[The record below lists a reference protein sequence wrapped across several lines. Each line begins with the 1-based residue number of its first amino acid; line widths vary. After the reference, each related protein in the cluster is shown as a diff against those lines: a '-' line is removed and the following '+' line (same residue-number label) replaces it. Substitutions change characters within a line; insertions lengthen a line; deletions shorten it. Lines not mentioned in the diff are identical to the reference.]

1 MKEAGEVQVAKELQ
15 QEDGGDG
22 PQVAQEPGGDT
33 PRADL
38 SPLPRTS
45 SSSSSLSAGSDSDLE
60 SDTPAA
66 SVPPAVPPRA
76 PVRHVRAAKRHGQ
89 GGAVVKKQ
97 QKSSVFCDT
106 CEACQT

>member
-22 PQVAQEPGGDT
+22 PQAAQEPGGDT

-45 SSSSSLSAGSDSDLE
+45 SSSSSLSAGR
-60 SDTPAA
+60 P
-66 SVPPAVPPRA
+66 
-76 PVRHVRAAKRHGQ
+76 
-89 GGAVVKKQ
+89 
-97 QKSSVFCDT
+97 
-106 CEACQT
+106 